1 MRSAVG
7 AAIAAVGLVTQ
18 ITGTFLPWLKSGSTT
33 RDSYQVLSLR
43 DLAGLDGVAGG
54 VVTGVW
60 VGLTPLAVLAIALHV
75 VRFRRIAACAALLF
89 GTIGGTVALV
99 ATVQGD
105 SKGALVGISTTGPV
119 VTLAGAVLTIVGAIT
134 VLTSTRRS
142 AVMTSGGNRELPG

>member
-1 MRSAVG
+1 MG
-7 AAIAAVGLVTQ
+7 AAIAAVGLITS

-33 RDSYQVLSLR
+33 RDSYEVLSLR
-43 DLAGLDGVAGG
+43 SLAGLDGVAGS

-60 VGLTPLAVLAIALHV
+60 VSLTPLAMIAVALYV
-75 VRFRRIAACAALLF
+75 VRFRRFAACVGLLF
-89 GTIGGTVALV
+89 GTISGTVALL

-105 SKGALVGISTTGPV
+105 SKGALVGISIAGPV

-142 AVMTSGGNRELPG
+142 AVRTPGGKP